1 MRTLFDCCYAVKF
14 HPLSAPHL
22 KSGGKVEEVQ
32 CQHTLL
38 LASVGLASS
47 KGNLKHKDLPFNRGS
62 FKFLYKC
69 RNQMRRMNPAVA
81 VGDMQR
87 GSETSVSGVAA

>member
-1 MRTLFDCCYAVKF
+1 MRTLFDSCYAVKF

-32 CQHTLL
+32 RQHTLL

-62 FKFLYKC
+62 FKFLYNAGIRC
-69 RNQMRRMNPAVA
+69 
-81 VGDMQR
+81 
-87 GSETSVSGVAA
+87 EE